1 VAMSADLRHIKCL
14 APVIWLGFTVLNHL
28 ILRAA
33 LFAFL
38 DQMNS
43 PISFPTSIQRY
54 FFGEILMNIL
64 NSFLRAGLM
73 STALA
78 ATSMATGTAM
88 AAEVK
93 LRLLETTDIHV
104 HLADYDYYRDKQSDK
119 VGLAKVSSLLKAA
132 RAEAKNSMLFDNGDL
147 IQGNPLGDYIAKEKG
162 LKDGEVHPVYKAM
175 NMLNYDA
182 ANIGNH
188 EFNYGLDFLKKSIK
202 GANFPYV
209 LSNVYVLD
217 GDKDPSNDKPLYDPY
232 IIIDKEV
239 VAEDGSK
246 HMVKVGVIGFTP
258 PQIMQWDKANLE
270 GKLRVE
276 DIIDS
281 ANKYVP
287 QMKDKGADIIVAI
300 PHSSVSTSER
310 KGMEENASAYLSKV
324 EGIDAILFG
333 HGHLVF
339 PSKKYEGFPGAD
351 VAKGTLNGVP
361 ATMPGF
367 WGSHLGVIDLTLSGE
382 TGNWKVYDGT
392 GSVRGIYKRD
402 GRKTIPLVEADAAIN
417 EAIKHEH
424 NETIA
429 YMRKGVGKT
438 TAPIN
443 SYFALVADDPSIQ
456 IVTNAQKWYVQKLIN
471 GSEYDGL
478 PVLSAGAPFKAGG
491 RGGPDYFTVVP
502 AGEIALKNV
511 ADLYIYPNTLR
522 VVKMT
527 GAEVREWLEMSA
539 GQFNQIKPGMEGE
552 QALINTDFPSYNF
565 DVIDGVTYK
574 IDVSKPARYTKKGE
588 KVSDEHRIVD
598 LMFDG
603 KPVDPKQEFV
613 VATNNYRASG
623 GGNFPGLKGDNI
635 IISAPDENR
644 TILANY
650 IFDQKTINPSADK
663 NWGFAPLSGKAK
675 VSFTSSPSAKDV
687 ATNMGFEAMGMADNG
702 FAKYGIDLSK

>member
-1 VAMSADLRHIKCL
+1 
-14 APVIWLGFTVLNHL
+14 
-28 ILRAA
+28 
-33 LFAFL
+33 
-38 DQMNS
+38 
-43 PISFPTSIQRY
+43 
-54 FFGEILMNIL
+54 MNIL
-64 NSFLRAGLM
+64 KSFFCAGLM
-73 STALA
+73 SSTMA
-78 ATSMATGTAM
+78 ATSMVSGSAI

-119 VGLAKVSSLLKAA
+119 VGLAKVSSLLKTA
-132 RAEAKNSMLFDNGDL
+132 RSEAKNSMLFDNGDL

-246 HMVKVGVIGFTP
+246 HIVKVGVIGFTP

-287 QMKDKGADIIVAI
+287 QMKEKGADIIVAI

-382 TGNWKVYDGT
+382 TGNWKVSDGT

-402 GRKTIPLVEADAAIN
+402 GRKTIPLVEADVAIN

-424 NETIA
+424 EETIA

-527 GAEVREWLEMSA
+527 GSEVREWLEMSA
-539 GQFNQIKPGMEGE
+539 GQFNQIKPGTEGE

-574 IDVSKPARYTKKGE
+574 IDVSKPARYSKKGE
-588 KVSDEHRIVD
+588 KVSDGHRIVD
-598 LMFDG
+598 MMFGG

-613 VATNNYRASG
+613 IATNNYRASG

-687 ATNMGFEAMGMADNG
+687 ATSMGFETMGMAENG
-702 FAKYGIDLSK
+702 FAKYRIDLSE